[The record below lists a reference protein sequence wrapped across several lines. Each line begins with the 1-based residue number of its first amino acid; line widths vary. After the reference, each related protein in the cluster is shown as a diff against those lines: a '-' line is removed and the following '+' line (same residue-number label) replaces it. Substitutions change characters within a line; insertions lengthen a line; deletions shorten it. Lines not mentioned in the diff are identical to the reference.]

1 MAIYVKINETQYPA
15 SITGRIHDSE
25 WDDRSSKAIT
35 LEMTYEDAKRIFVD
49 DIKWSI
55 EQEVEHMEDKHETVI
70 IDEET
75 GETEDKVTQVPVT
88 KLEEYDNS
96 EYSIAGDII
105 DHRNGKITVK
115 MGKPTDKELLITLEQ
130 ENAEL
135 LFSSLTGEDFNDYV

>member
-1 MAIYVKINETQYPA
+1 MAIYVKINKTQYPA
-15 SITGRIHDSE
+15 TITGRIHDSE

-55 EQEVEHMEDKHETVI
+55 EQEVERMEDKHETVI

-75 GETEDKVTQVPVT
+75 GETEDVVTQIPVI

>member
-1 MAIYVKINETQYPA
+1 MAIFVKINEIQYPA
-15 SITGRIHDSE
+15 SITGRIHDGD

-55 EQEVEHMEDKHETVI
+55 EQEVERMEDKHETVI

-75 GETEDKVTQVPVT
+75 GETEDAVTQVPVI

>member
-1 MAIYVKINETQYPA
+1 MAIYVKINKTQYPA
-15 SITGRIHDSE
+15 TITGRIHDSE

-55 EQEVEHMEDKHETVI
+55 EQEVERIEDKHETLVI
-70 IDEET
+70 NEET
-75 GETEDKVTQVPVT
+75 GETEDVVTQVPVI

>member
-55 EQEVEHMEDKHETVI
+55 EQEVERMEDKHETVVI
-70 IDEET
+70 NEET
-75 GETEDKVTQVPVT
+75 GETEDVVTQVPVI

>member
-15 SITGRIHDSE
+15 TITGRIHDSE

-35 LEMTYEDAKRIFVD
+35 LEITYEDAKRIFVD

-55 EQEVEHMEDKHETVI
+55 EQEVERMEDKHETVI

-75 GETEDKVTQVPVT
+75 GETEDVVTQIPVI

-115 MGKPTDKELLITLEQ
+115 MGKPTDKELLEM
-130 ENAEL
+130 
-135 LFSSLTGEDFNDYV
+135 LTEVL

>member
-1 MAIYVKINETQYPA
+1 MAIYVKINEIQYPA
-15 SITGRIHDSE
+15 TITGRIHDSE
-25 WDDRSSKAIT
+25 WDNRSSKAIT

-49 DIKWSI
+49 DIKWNI
-55 EQEVEHMEDKHETVI
+55 EQEVECMEDKHETVI
-70 IDEET
+70 INEET
-75 GETEDKVTQVPVT
+75 GETEDVVTQVPVI

-96 EYSIAGDII
+96 EYFIAGDII

>member
-15 SITGRIHDSE
+15 SITGRIRDSE

-55 EQEVEHMEDKHETVI
+55 EQEVERMEDKHETVI

-75 GETEDKVTQVPVT
+75 GETEDAVTQVPVI

>member
-1 MAIYVKINETQYPA
+1 MAIYVKINKTQYPA
-15 SITGRIHDSE
+15 TITGRIHDSE

-35 LEMTYEDAKRIFVD
+35 LEMTYEDAKRIFID

-55 EQEVEHMEDKHETVI
+55 EQEVERMEDKHETVV

-75 GETEDKVTQVPVT
+75 GETEDVVTQVPVI

-115 MGKPTDKELLITLEQ
+115 MGKPTDKELLEM
-130 ENAEL
+130 
-135 LFSSLTGEDFNDYV
+135 LTEVL